1 MRLKYKPF
9 NTHRT
14 NHALRVVRSMRVARL
29 LKLFKHSQGLQD
41 IGVVLLA
48 SAPSFS
54 AISILVLLF
63 WVVFGIVGMNV
74 FGGIGMDQAYPNFD
88 TFISSILI
96 SFQVRVVF
104 CRCLLT
110 TGTTRVSEMQARS
123 HCDWERCHHTLDRE
137 G

>member
-1 MRLKYKPF
+1 
-9 NTHRT
+9 
-14 NHALRVVRSMRVARL
+14 MRVARL
-29 LKLFKHSQGLQD
+29 LKLFKHSQGLQA

-96 SFQVRVVF
+96 SFQVRFGLPFIVGCLECPLRVMGARLVGAVVYGIDSY
-104 CRCLLT
+104 LSTPGASLY
-110 TGTTRVSEMQARS
+110 VAK
-123 HCDWERCHHTLDRE
+123 
-137 G
+137 